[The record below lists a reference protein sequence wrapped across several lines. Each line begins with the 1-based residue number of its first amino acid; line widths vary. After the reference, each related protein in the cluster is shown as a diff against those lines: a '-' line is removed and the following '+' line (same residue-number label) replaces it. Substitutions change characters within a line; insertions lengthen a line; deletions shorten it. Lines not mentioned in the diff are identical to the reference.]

1 MELAI
6 RIVTAVIALAGI
18 FLTIIQSVRVY
29 KAKKAKGED
38 VDLLDI
44 ILWNLLPSMET
55 AEKSGMTGSAKK
67 MYVKSC
73 VMLTCQSLGITYSD
87 EFFDRVIEQ
96 FVSFSKAVNASPE
109 KEETSE
115 ADSGASAVQ
124 NLGYGQVK

>member
-18 FLTIIQSVRVY
+18 VLTIIQSVRVY

-38 VDLLDI
+38 ADLLDI
-44 ILWNLLPSMET
+44 ILLNLLPSMET

-87 EFFDRVIEQ
+87 ELFDQVIEQ
-96 FVSFSKAVNASPE
+96 FVSFSKVVNASPE

-115 ADSGASAVQ
+115 AASGAPTVQ